1 MTATTM
7 PPPPRPPKR
16 FGWVKWVLLG
26 VLLVV
31 GIPAGCTYAIFGALG
46 NSEAATI
53 AVIEAG
59 RHPAVIQK
67 LGEPLKRGWLVTG
80 SIKLNNAD
88 GNADLS
94 IPVSGPKGSGRV
106 HIKASKAAGRWTV
119 EQLTVTPDDG
129 SSPINVRG
137 AGIRS

>member
-1 MTATTM
+1 M
-7 PPPPRPPKR
+7 
-16 FGWVKWVLLG
+16 
-26 VLLVV
+26 
-31 GIPAGCTYAIFGALG
+31 
-46 NSEAATI
+46 
-53 AVIEAG
+53 
-59 RHPAVIQK
+59 IQK

>member
-1 MTATTM
+1 MTATM

-16 FGWVKWVLLG
+16 FGWVKWVVLG

-46 NSEAATI
+46 NSEAANI
-53 AVIEAG
+53 ALIEAG

-67 LGEPLKRGWLVTG
+67 LGEPLKRGWFVTG
-80 SIKLNNAD
+80 SIKLNNSD
-88 GNADLS
+88 GSADLS
-94 IPVSGPKGSGRV
+94 IPVSGPKGAGRIT
-106 HIKASKAAGRWTV
+106 IKASKAAGRWTV